1 MKNYLSKVF
10 YCCNST
16 TYHED
21 LINSNIA
28 PKPSNMNEENFV
40 KKVI

>member
-10 YCCNST
+10 YCCNSN
-16 TYHED
+16 TYHDD

-28 PKPSNMNEENFV
+28 PKPIIVIEEDFV